1 MLHIEI
7 TNAINVTVSKNQL
20 CWFSGPNDFIR
31 NTTAVNEVPT
41 RSSLCEALQRFEAIV
56 TYKTFRSHSYIHISA
71 LMFWISL
78 MFWVSC
84 DHNSKVI
91 ICNCLEFMLMANL
104 CFGLWLEAKLGNDL
118 ECEYMFVTNFAF
130 HSRCCLGFPHDHN
143 MPQQSRAGKMEDNML
158 QIKVQQKWIITILM
172 T

>member
-1 MLHIEI
+1 MLLMLQYRKISF
-7 TNAINVTVSKNQL
+7 A
-20 CWFSGPNDFIR
+20 DFQALMISLETWQR
-31 NTTAVNEVPT
+31 WMKSQQGLVYGAPT
-41 RSSLCEALQRFEAIV
+41 FWS
-56 TYKTFRSHSYIHISA
+56 YKTFRSHSYIHISA

-91 ICNCLEFMLMANL
+91 VCNCLEFMLMANL

-158 QIKVQQKWIITILM
+158 QIKVQQKRIITILM